1 MAGHSKW
8 ANTKHRKAAQ
18 DAKRGKIFTKIIRE
32 LVTAARLG
40 GGDPASNP
48 RLRAAVDKALSNNM
62 TRDTLNRAI
71 ARGVGGD
78 EDANME
84 TIIYEG
90 YGPGGTAVMVECL
103 SDNRNRTVAEVRH
116 AFTKTGG
123 NLGTDGSVSYLFSKK
138 GVISFEKGDEDTIME
153 AALEAGAEDVVT
165 YDDGAIDVYTAWEEM
180 GAVRDA
186 LEAAGL
192 KADAATGEADEAG
205 SAPGAIGR
213 THRNHALPVSPAH
226 YETGLD
232 HVGNHRDGVGIGQHL
247 ARDGVL
253 GHAHHFVQYF
263 DCTLDPL
270 VFIARGGE
278 RGGLGGDEAE
288 SQ

>member
-8 ANTKHRKAAQ
+8 ANTRHRKAAQ

-32 LVTAARLG
+32 LVTAAKLG
-40 GGDPASNP
+40 GGDPDANP
-48 RLRAAVDKALSNNM
+48 RLRAAIDKALSNNM

-78 EDANME
+78 DDANME

-90 YGPGGTAVMVECL
+90 YGPGSKC
-103 SDNRNRTVAEVRH
+103 
-116 AFTKTGG
+116 GG
-123 NLGTDGSVSYLFSKK
+123 NLGTDGSVAYLFSKK

-180 GAVRDA
+180 GKVRDA

-192 KADAATGEADEAG
+192 KADSAEVSMIPSTKADMDAETAPKLMRLIDMLEDCDDVQEVYHNGEISDEVAAT
-205 SAPGAIGR
+205 
-213 THRNHALPVSPAH
+213 L
-226 YETGLD
+226 
-232 HVGNHRDGVGIGQHL
+232 
-247 ARDGVL
+247 
-253 GHAHHFVQYF
+253 
-263 DCTLDPL
+263 
-270 VFIARGGE
+270 
-278 RGGLGGDEAE
+278 
-288 SQ
+288 

>member
-32 LVTAARLG
+32 LVTAAKLG

-78 EDANME
+78 DGANME

-103 SDNRNRTVAEVRH
+103 SDNRNRTVSEVRH
-116 AFTKTGG
+116 AFTKCGG
-123 NLGTDGSVSYLFSKK
+123 NLGTDGSVAYLFTKK
-138 GVISFEKGDEDTIME
+138 GVISYAPGVDEDAVMD
-153 AALEAGAEDVVT
+153 AALEAGADDVVS
-165 YDDGAIDVYTAWEEM
+165 YDDGAIDVFTTPESFGE
-180 GAVRDA
+180 VKDA
-186 LEAAGL
+186 LDAAGL
-192 KADAATGEADEAG
+192 KAEAAEVSLIPSTKVDLDAETAPKLLRLIDMLEESDDVQEVYHNGEISDDVAAT
-205 SAPGAIGR
+205 
-213 THRNHALPVSPAH
+213 L
-226 YETGLD
+226 
-232 HVGNHRDGVGIGQHL
+232 
-247 ARDGVL
+247 
-253 GHAHHFVQYF
+253 
-263 DCTLDPL
+263 
-270 VFIARGGE
+270 
-278 RGGLGGDEAE
+278 
-288 SQ
+288 

>member
-40 GGDPASNP
+40 GGDAASNP
-48 RLRAAVDKALSNNM
+48 RLRAAIDKALSNNM

-78 EDANME
+78 DDANME

-90 YGPGGTAVMVECL
+90 YGPGGTAVMIECL

-123 NLGTDGSVSYLFSKK
+123 NLGTDGSVAYLFSKK
-138 GVISFEKGDEDTIME
+138 GVISFEKGDEDVIME

-192 KADAATGEADEAG
+192 KADAAEVTMIPSTKADMMRK
-205 SAPGAIGR
+205 P
-213 THRNHALPVSPAH
+213 HRSCCVRSICSKIATMCRKFTTTVKSP
-226 YETGLD
+226 TRLRRRCNG
-232 HVGNHRDGVGIGQHL
+232 
-247 ARDGVL
+247 
-253 GHAHHFVQYF
+253 
-263 DCTLDPL
+263 
-270 VFIARGGE
+270 
-278 RGGLGGDEAE
+278 
-288 SQ
+288 